1 MSDWSKPK
9 IVVPPPGPKSQA
21 WIDRDNKL
29 LSRSLTRTAPLVGVE
44 GRGMFIKDLDDNV
57 FLDWGAGIAVSS
69 VGNAHPKIVKAIQES
84 APKVT
89 HVNSLDYYTTP
100 QIEYAE
106 RISKLSPMSFR
117 KRVFFGN
124 DGSGAVDGAMKIAKA
139 WKIGYY
145 GVGFIGG
152 FHGRTMG
159 AVAFTTNSANSRKHF
174 FPTYAGAVHV
184 PYAYCY
190 RCPFKLE
197 YPGCGIRCWEY
208 TEEDI
213 FQKVIHPSDTSFM
226 IVEPYQG
233 AGGYVIPPT
242 EFLTRM
248 RKFTKDNDIVL
259 IYDEI
264 QSGFGRTGKWW
275 AAEHVGIEP
284 DIMVGSK
291 AMASGL
297 PCSFIVSKAEMQEP
311 PKWWDSAHEGTLN
324 GNPIVISA
332 ALAVLDVIEEENL
345 VEKSA
350 KVGEYMKKRFID
362 LQDTHPVIGDVR
374 GKGLFIG
381 VELVKD
387 QNTKEPAK
395 ELKSTLIAEGF
406 KNGLL
411 LLGAGASTLRICPP
425 LIITEENVDQG
436 MEILDMLLKKH
447 AK

>member
-1 MSDWSKPK
+1 
-9 IVVPPPGPKSQA
+9 
-21 WIDRDNKL
+21 
-29 LSRSLTRTAPLVGVE
+29 
-44 GRGMFIKDLDDNV
+44 
-57 FLDWGAGIAVSS
+57 
-69 VGNAHPKIVKAIQES
+69 
-84 APKVT
+84 
-89 HVNSLDYYTTP
+89 
-100 QIEYAE
+100 
-106 RISKLSPMSFR
+106 
-117 KRVFFGN
+117 
-124 DGSGAVDGAMKIAKA
+124 
-139 WKIGYY
+139 
-145 GVGFIGG
+145 
-152 FHGRTMG
+152 
-159 AVAFTTNSANSRKHF
+159 
-174 FPTYAGAVHV
+174 
-184 PYAYCY
+184 
-190 RCPFKLE
+190 
-197 YPGCGIRCWEY
+197 
-208 TEEDI
+208 
-213 FQKVIHPSDTSFM
+213 
-226 IVEPYQG
+226 
-233 AGGYVIPPT
+233 
-242 EFLTRM
+242 M